1 MCMYMYMCKH
11 VPFILLF
18 SGDFACELFVIVDVR
33 VFSQTCGLKLI
44 VGEYPITKYTVVPCT
59 LTATATSSTCTCT
72 LI

>member
-33 VFSQTCGLKLI
+33 VFSQTSAETETNCGGI
-44 VGEYPITKYTVVPCT
+44 
-59 LTATATSSTCTCT
+59 SDH
-72 LI
+72 